1 LDEEAGL
8 APWVL
13 PGEYAVELVVDG
25 ATGGEPTVYRQSF
38 TVAPDP
44 RLTVSDEA
52 LREQYTMKVAIR
64 DLLSQVRE
72 ALNTLRR
79 VRGQVDSWIERA
91 KSAKGGE
98 GEDKGDSQR
107 LIEAGGALKEKLSAL
122 EGKLINLNEGKPQP
136 GRNQLEEKLV
146 ALSGLIDESDDAP
159 TQGAREVLAK
169 LDTQVQEQLAALRHV
184 QEEDV
189 RAFNELVGTLEL
201 PPVGA

>member
-1 LDEEAGL
+1 
-8 APWVL
+8 
-13 PGEYAVELVVDG
+13 
-25 ATGGEPTVYRQSF
+25 VYRQPF
-38 TVAPDP
+38 TVARDP

-52 LREQYTMKVAIR
+52 LREQYAMKEAIR
-64 DLLSQVRE
+64 DLLSQVHE

-79 VRGQVDSWIERA
+79 VRGQVDGWVERA
-91 KSAKGGE
+91 KAAKAKDAESHGE
-98 GEDKGDSQR
+98 AQGDSQR

-122 EGKLINLNEGKPQP
+122 EGRLINLDEGKPQP

-169 LDTQVQEQLAALRHV
+169 LDTQVQEQLAALSHV

-189 RAFNELVGTLEL
+189 RAFNELVGTLAL